1 MRKHLFVARQDGVQ
15 TRWREAFG
23 DLDVVADVETAL
35 QLPQI
40 EYGLVWL
47 DVSFRT
53 SFGALRITRPEWPLV
68 ALTLSPSA
76 DEGMLAFESGVGG
89 YCHAMAAPEMLR
101 QVALVVSNGGLWL
114 GADLMN
120 RAASALSRFAA
131 PAPAQAPAP
140 AVAAPDPLAVLT
152 PRERDV
158 ALIVAGGASNKE
170 VARRLDITPRTV
182 KAHMGTIFEKL
193 HVRDRLQLVL
203 ALRGRNLA
211 GSDVT

>member
-1 MRKHLFVARQDGVQ
+1 LSKHLFVAQQGNVQ

-23 DLDVVADVETAL
+23 DHDVVADVEVAMRL
-35 QLPQI
+35 AAAD
-40 EYGLVWL
+40 YCMVWL
-47 DVSFRT
+47 DVADRT
-53 SFGALRITRPEWPLV
+53 SFGALRRTRPEWPLV
-68 ALTLSPSA
+68 ALTLNPSA

-114 GADLMN
+114 GAELMN

-131 PAPAQAPAP
+131 QAPATT
-140 AVAAPDPLAVLT
+140 DPLAGLT
-152 PRERDV
+152 PRERAV

-170 VARRLDITPRTV
+170 VARRLDITLRTV

-193 HVRDRLQLVL
+193 QVRDRLQLVL
-203 ALRGRNLA
+203 ALRGRSAAADSAN
-211 GSDVT
+211 

>member
-1 MRKHLFVARQDGVQ
+1 LRKHLFVVRQDGVQ

-23 DLDVVADVETAL
+23 DLDVVADVEAAL
-35 QLPQI
+35 QLPPI

-53 SFGALRITRPEWPLV
+53 SFGVLRTTRPEWPLI

-120 RAASALSRFAA
+120 RAASALSRFTAPVPAA
-131 PAPAQAPAP
+131 
-140 AVAAPDPLAVLT
+140 AAAASDPLAGLT

-211 GSDVT
+211 GSDAT